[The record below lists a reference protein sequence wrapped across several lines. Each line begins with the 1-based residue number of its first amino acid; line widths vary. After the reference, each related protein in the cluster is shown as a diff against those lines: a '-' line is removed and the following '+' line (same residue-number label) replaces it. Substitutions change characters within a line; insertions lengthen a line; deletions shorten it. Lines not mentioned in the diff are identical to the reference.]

1 MDISHI
7 QIECEEYPGL
17 LCEILLVP
25 QNIVMNLNIYMIPIL
40 ILYVGITNSPTY
52 HSNSWF

>member
-25 QNIVMNLNIYMIPIL
+25 QNIVMNLNIYIYIYDTNINIVCWYHEFTHIP
-40 ILYVGITNSPTY
+40 
-52 HSNSWF
+52 FQ